1 MSVDFIV
8 CLDACFKQKSRK
20 AQGKEPPAPR
30 QHPDII
36 FVSPTDVKAMESKV
50 ENIRPQ
56 AKPKGKEKSRQPPAS
71 EAADHCEPGI
81 KVPNSVLNLCED
93 SFTAADEKRVKA
105 STQFFSDT
113 GLMAMLCRHDRV
125 LWLVNMTSAGEKQ
138 HYALV
143 LLERLFDH
151 LPSTAHVGV
160 LYDIGCQ
167 LHRSCVKWG
176 FLKDFHDRL
185 IWAISVF
192 HAYGHQWACQLIYH
206 PRKCIGFGLT
216 DGEGCERFWSSIK
229 LLIPSLRVSGYYTRI
244 YTIDTQV
251 KHLDRKSL
259 MGLGDWLRRK
269 WNAAIVRKNEA
280 TAVLAELEQK
290 NITEDLLR
298 ENWAAQI
305 VQQTKPSPRQ
315 AKNLADKVVQEIL
328 ELKDSMTEVKG
339 ELYKFETMIQTGKY
353 DDGWEVSDV
362 RLHLK
367 DLKEKF
373 EKTEKSMKSKY
384 ETLGADSRLNL
395 ERLLGN
401 KFLQLRVNALAVKQ
415 RLRNRLQQHK
425 FELDGLERAYCKTA
439 TNSK

>member
-30 QHPDII
+30 QHPDTI

-113 GLMAMLCRHDRV
+113 GLMAMLCRHDWV

-143 LLERLFDH
+143 LLECLFDH
-151 LPSTAHVGV
+151 LPSTARVGV

-229 LLIPSLRVSGYYTRI
+229 LLIPSLRVSGYYT
-244 YTIDTQV
+244 
-251 KHLDRKSL
+251 
-259 MGLGDWLRRK
+259 
-269 WNAAIVRKNEA
+269 
-280 TAVLAELEQK
+280 
-290 NITEDLLR
+290 
-298 ENWAAQI
+298 
-305 VQQTKPSPRQ
+305 
-315 AKNLADKVVQEIL
+315 
-328 ELKDSMTEVKG
+328 
-339 ELYKFETMIQTGKY
+339 
-353 DDGWEVSDV
+353 
-362 RLHLK
+362 
-367 DLKEKF
+367 
-373 EKTEKSMKSKY
+373 
-384 ETLGADSRLNL
+384 
-395 ERLLGN
+395 
-401 KFLQLRVNALAVKQ
+401 
-415 RLRNRLQQHK
+415 
-425 FELDGLERAYCKTA
+425 
-439 TNSK
+439 